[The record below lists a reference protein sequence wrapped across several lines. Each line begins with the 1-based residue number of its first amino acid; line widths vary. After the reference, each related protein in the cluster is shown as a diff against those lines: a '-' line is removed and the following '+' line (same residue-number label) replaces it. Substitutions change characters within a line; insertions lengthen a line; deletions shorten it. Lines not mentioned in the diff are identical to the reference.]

1 MSGTIT
7 GTIPALNAFHKEC
20 ERFTDNMEKSRK
32 RLENAILSARS
43 GWRDGGFDSIQRMV
57 VNVRQDVSEI
67 EKTVTSKV
75 IPFVD
80 EQIKWI
86 GSNPY

>member
-1 MSGTIT
+1 MLGTTI
-7 GTIPALNAFHKEC
+7 GTIPALNAFRREC
-20 ERFTDNMEKSRK
+20 DLFEANMKKSMT
-32 RLENAILSARS
+32 RLESAILSARS
-43 GWRDGGFDSIQRMV
+43 GWRDGGFDNIQRMV
-57 VNVRQDVSEI
+57 VNVRHGVGEI

-86 GSNPY
+86 GSKPY

>member
-1 MSGTIT
+1 MLGT
-7 GTIPALNAFHKEC
+7 TIATSTALNAFRREC
-20 ERFTDNMEKSRK
+20 DQFEANMKKSMT
-32 RLENAILSARS
+32 RLESAILSARS
-43 GWRDGGFDSIQRMV
+43 GWRDGGFDNIQRMV
-57 VNVRQDVSEI
+57 ANVRYGVDEI

-86 GSNPY
+86 GSKPY

>member
-1 MSGTIT
+1 MLGTT
-7 GTIPALNAFHKEC
+7 VGTLPALNAFRQEC
-20 ERFTDNMEKSRK
+20 GQFEANMKKSMT

-43 GWRDGGFDSIQRMV
+43 GWKDGGFDNIQRMV
-57 VNVRQDVSEI
+57 VNVKHGVGEI

-80 EQIKWI
+80 EQIRWI
-86 GSNPY
+86 GSKPY